1 MTAVAS
7 ALALMALLVGCGSAI
22 QTIEPPAAIIVN
34 RPLPIPPPRKPAPP
48 PTEVGRR
55 LDKIDSS
62 VNELRSRLEQRK

>member
-1 MTAVAS
+1 MMAAVS
-7 ALALMALLVGCGSAI
+7 VLALITLLAGCGSTI

-34 RPLPIPPPRKPAPP
+34 RSLPVPPPRKPAPP